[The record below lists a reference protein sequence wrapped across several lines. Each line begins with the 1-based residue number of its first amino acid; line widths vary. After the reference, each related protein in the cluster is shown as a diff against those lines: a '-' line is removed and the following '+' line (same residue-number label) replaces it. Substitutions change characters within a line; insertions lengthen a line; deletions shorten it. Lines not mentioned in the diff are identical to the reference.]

1 MNDTPQPAARSRR
14 DFLSTGIKAAAASAF
29 AAGAAPALAACGG
42 GSSSSSSGPL
52 TFWNFYGPATGPGTV
67 PAQSQ
72 WFVNTVND
80 WNKTQKTK
88 VQLRYIPVVDYVNG
102 SKLQTAFAAGSGPD
116 IFLLSPGDFLRY
128 YNGGVLEDLTPYM
141 TAQARSDFF
150 PSVMQT
156 RTVGGKIYGL
166 PMEVEPMA
174 FYYSQKAWEAAHLS
188 EGDIPQTWD
197 QLLNVAAKLKQ
208 GKQFG
213 LAFEVAPGYYQNFT
227 WYPYL
232 WQGHGDAVSGGKGT
246 FNSPAAV
253 NALSLWQQPI
263 KEGLAPR
270 KLLGTG
276 GNDVTANLV
285 SGYTAIFN
293 SGIWGVAML
302 RSAPN
307 FPAGVFKLPLP
318 PGGSYTT
325 TLGGWAFVVNAKGKN
340 PEAAAKF
347 VTWAL
352 GSMSPDSVGRVVDWC
367 IKAKSDIAP
376 RQSALT
382 QAEQQGGY
390 DSTLMKYFKD
400 EVFPGGRGEPRYPP
414 QVYQA
419 ISNAIQACQLGGA
432 SPSSQAASAGS
443 QISSFLKGYTGAQ
456 IR

>member
-1 MNDTPQPAARSRR
+1 MSSTMGSGRR
-14 DFLSTGIKAAAASAF
+14 TRREFLSTGMKTAAATAF
-29 AAGAAPALAACGG
+29 AAAGAPALAACGG
-42 GSSSSSSGPL
+42 SSSGSSGPL
-52 TFWNFYGPATGPGTV
+52 TFWNFYGPASGPGIV

-88 VQLRYIPVVDYVNG
+88 VQLRYVPVVDYVNG
-102 SKLQTAFAAGSGPD
+102 SKLQTAFAAGNGPD

-128 YNGGVLEDLTPYM
+128 YNGGVLQDLTPYM
-141 TAQARSDFF
+141 TAQARNDFF
-150 PSVMQT
+150 PSVMAT

-174 FYYSQKAWEAAHLS
+174 IYYSQKAWEAAHLS

-197 QLLNVAAKLKQ
+197 QLLNVAGKLKQ
-208 GKQFG
+208 GRQFG

-227 WYPYL
+227 WYPWM
-232 WQGHGDAVSGGKGT
+232 WQGHGDAVSGGKQGA
-246 FNSPAAV
+246 FDSPATV
-253 NALSLWQQPI
+253 NALSVWQQAI

-302 RSAPN
+302 RAAPN

-340 PEAAAKF
+340 PDAAAKF

-352 GSMSPDSVGRVVDWC
+352 GSMSPDSIGRVVDWC
-367 IKAKSDIAP
+367 IKAKSDISP

-382 QAEQQGGY
+382 MAEQQGGY
-390 DSTLMKYFKD
+390 NSPLMQYFKNQI
-400 EVFPGGRGEPRYPP
+400 FPGGRGEPRYPP

-432 SPSSQAASAGS
+432 SPSSQAAQAEA
-443 QISSFLKGYTGAQ
+443 QISSYLKGYTGAQ
-456 IR
+456 IT